1 MSGIFRPSEV
11 FRRPLFVLSGGDA
24 KSCHQCRAF
33 IGGFGHI
40 PLYDFKT
47 CTDSN
52 CTACIGN
59 LAGTDTDFVKS
70 GIPRLKPPAKK

>member
-1 MSGIFRPSEV
+1 
-11 FRRPLFVLSGGDA
+11 VLSGGDA

-52 CTACIGN
+52 CTDLICTHPLP
-59 LAGTDTDFVKS
+59 LAS
-70 GIPRLKPPAKK
+70 SLPQYLQRISR